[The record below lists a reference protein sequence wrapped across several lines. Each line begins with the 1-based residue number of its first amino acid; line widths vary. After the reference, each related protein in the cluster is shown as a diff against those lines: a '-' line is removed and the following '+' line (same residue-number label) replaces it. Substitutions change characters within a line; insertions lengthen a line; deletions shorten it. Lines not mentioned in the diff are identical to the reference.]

1 VSHRKELEIGGQTL
15 TIETGK
21 LAKQADGSVTVR
33 LGDTVC
39 LVTAVASRTPREGVD
54 FLPLTVDYRE
64 NTYAAGK
71 IPGGFFRR
79 EGRPNEKEVLSS
91 RAIDRPIRPLFPAGW
106 NYETQ
111 VISLLLSSDQANDSD
126 VLAIT
131 GASCALC
138 LSDIPFPFPIA
149 AVRVGLDGDGQF
161 LINPTFQQLA
171 ESRLNLM
178 VAGSADAVVM
188 VEAGASEVSE
198 DLMAEAIFRAHEEI
212 KRLVAMQ
219 EELVAAHG
227 KPKRPVPE
235 RSEPAGERERLLSE
249 WKEPLADAMR
259 IRGKLDSYAK
269 IDELKESML
278 ASFDEEQT
286 VERGF
291 AKHFWHE
298 MQDVILREEVLERG
312 KRMDGRAFDE
322 IRALSCEVGT
332 LPRTHGSA
340 VFTRG
345 ETQALVTVTLG
356 TSSDAQ
362 RLDWVEGE
370 SVRRF
375 MLHYNFPPFSV
386 GEARFLRG
394 PGRREI
400 GHGALG
406 ERALLPMIPAEEKWP
421 YTVRIV
427 SDILE
432 SNGSSS
438 MATVCGGSLALM
450 DAGVP
455 LGSAVAG
462 IAMGLVKGGERFQV
476 LTDIAG
482 AEDHHGDMDF
492 KVAGTRSGIT
502 ALQMDIKIKGITRE
516 IMSSALAQARAARMQ
531 ILDAMESAI
540 RTHRDDISPYAPRIL
555 TVTINKDKIRDIIGP
570 GGKMIRS
577 IVERTGCKIEVHDDG
592 RVDIASSDEASTNKA
607 VDIIKE
613 LTAEAELGKTYLG
626 KVVRVVNFG
635 AFVEILPGV
644 EGLLHISEIANERIG
659 EVRDV
664 LDEGDETTVK
674 VIDIDAQGRVR
685 LSRRALLGDSEG
697 GGGRRGGGGGR
708 PPRRDDRRD
717 DRGPRRD
724 HRGPRRDDRRER
736 SGDRQRSGERREPVG
751 VGDGNRDDRS
761 PRRREPRRDDHG
773 GSDDS

>member
-1 VSHRKELEIGGQTL
+1 MTLIRRKEVEIGGKPL
-15 TIETGK
+15 IIETGK

-33 LGDTVC
+33 YGDTVC
-39 LVTAVASRTPREGVD
+39 LVTAVAAKTPREGVD

-64 NTYAAGK
+64 APSAAGM

-79 EGRPNEKEVLSS
+79 EGRSNEKEVLGS

-106 NYETQ
+106 RFETQ
-111 VISLLLSSDQANDSD
+111 IISLLLSSDRSNDAD
-126 VLAIT
+126 VLALT
-131 GASCALC
+131 GASCALSI
-138 LSDIPFPFPIA
+138 SDIPFPFPIA
-149 AVRVGLDGDGQF
+149 AVRVALSADERY
-161 LINPTFQQLA
+161 LINPTFGEL
-171 ESRLNLM
+171 EGSRLNLV
-178 VAGSADAVVM
+178 VAGSGEAVVM
-188 VEAGASEVSE
+188 VEAGATEVSE
-198 DLMAEAIFRAHEEI
+198 DQILEAIFLGHEEI
-212 KRLVAMQ
+212 KKLVAMQ
-219 EELVAAHG
+219 EELAREIG
-227 KPKRPVPE
+227 KTAREVPE
-235 RSEPAGERERLLSE
+235 LPEPEGLRERLLAQC
-249 WKEPLADAMR
+249 KEPLADAMR
-259 IRGKLDSYAK
+259 VRDKLDSYNR
-269 IDELKESML
+269 IDALKAQML
-278 ASFDEEQT
+278 DSLDADDP
-286 VERGF
+286 VERAFG
-291 AKHFWHE
+291 KRFWHE
-298 MQDVILREEVLERG
+298 MQDIILREEVLERG
-312 KRMDGRAFDE
+312 QRMDGRRFDE
-322 IRALSCEVGT
+322 IREITCEVGL

-356 TSSDAQ
+356 TSADAQ

-370 SVRRF
+370 SKRRF

-406 ERALLPMIPAEEKWP
+406 ERALASMIPDENDWP

-438 MATVCGGSLALM
+438 MATVCGGALALM

-455 LGSAVAG
+455 LRSPVAG
-462 IAMGLVKGGERFQV
+462 IAMGLIKSGDRFEV

-492 KVAGTRSGIT
+492 KVAGTRDGIT
-502 ALQMDIKIKGITRE
+502 ALQMDIKITGITRE
-516 IMSSALAQARAARMQ
+516 IMSRALAQARQARFS
-531 ILDAMESAI
+531 ILDSMAETISTP
-540 RTHRDDISPYAPRIL
+540 RGDISRYAPRIL
-555 TVTINKDKIRDIIGP
+555 TITVHKDKIRDIIGP

-577 IVERTGCKIEVHDDG
+577 IIERTGCKIDVHDDG
-592 RVDIASSDEASTNKA
+592 RVDIASTDEDGTRKA
-607 VDIIKE
+607 VEIIKE

-644 EGLLHISEIANERIG
+644 DGLLHISEIAHERIG

-664 LDEGDETTVK
+664 LNEGDETTVK

-685 LSRRALLGDSEG
+685 LSRRAVLPEG
-697 GGGRRGGGGGR
+697 G
-708 PPRRDDRRD
+708 
-717 DRGPRRD
+717 
-724 HRGPRRDDRRER
+724 
-736 SGDRQRSGERREPVG
+736 QGEPGKEPVG
-751 VGDGNRDDRS
+751 VDSRRGDRRGGRSDRRPDDDRN
-761 PRRREPRRDDHG
+761 RG
-773 GSDDS
+773 